1 MMKNIRINFLIAI
14 LLVGGASY
22 FIFRNN
28 FSTVRKEDRDFAIE
42 DTAAV
47 TKIFLADKNNHSATL
62 ERTETGLWIL
72 NGKEKTRQQ
81 GVDLILDC
89 LKKIRVQS
97 RVPKNTYNTVV
108 KELSTTGIKMEVYL
122 NKEDKPF
129 KVYFIGGST
138 QDVLGTYM
146 MLENSTVPF
155 VTEVPG
161 FTGYLTPRFSPVER
175 DWLIHEMFNL
185 TPDEIKSVS
194 IEYANQP
201 EKSFMLERTGN
212 ANRVTS
218 LYTYEEIKSPDT
230 IRISNYLGGFRELNF
245 ETWDRFLDDKQ
256 TDSLRA
262 QPPVSI
268 LTVVD
273 NKGSK
278 TTVPMYLKPV
288 TASSLA
294 QTDSTGKDLKYDID
308 RMYAFINGGQ
318 QLVTIQYFVF
328 NKIFADIGDFDLNS
342 PSRKLRQ

>member
-28 FSTVRKEDRDFAIE
+28 FSTVRKEDRDFSIE

-47 TKIFLADKNNHSATL
+47 TKIFLADKNNHSVTL
-62 ERTETGLWIL
+62 ERTVTGQWIL

-97 RVPKNTYNTVV
+97 RVPKNTYNTIV

-122 NKEDKPF
+122 SNEDKPF

-185 TPDEIKSVS
+185 TPDEIKNVS

-212 ANRVTS
+212 SYRVTS
-218 LYTYEEIKSPDT
+218 LYTHEEIKSPDT
-230 IRISNYLGGFRELNF
+230 IRILNYLGGFRELNF
-245 ETWDRFLDDKQ
+245 ETWDRFLDDRQ
-256 TDSLRA
+256 TDSLRTM
-262 QPPVSI
+262 PPVS
-268 LTVVD
+268 VVD
-273 NKGSK
+273 NKGGK
-278 TTVPMYLKPV
+278 TIVPMYLKPV

-328 NKIFADIGDFDLNS
+328 NKIFAGISDFDLNS
-342 PSRKLRQ
+342 PRR